1 VVDQFNAQAGP
12 VTIELVEGGG
22 GVQDVL
28 QKLITVVAA
37 DTVPD
42 LFWSHAYVA
51 PSLAKARVAQ
61 DIGELARRDQDFKLG
76 NYFET
81 SLKDYEWE
89 SKQYGISLWATTT
102 VLLANLALFKKNGVA
117 PPLESWTWDDFLKAA
132 QQLSRGAGSEQTWGV
147 GSSTDN
153 FPIIKAWQEGGDLVD
168 KARTRFTLHEAPA
181 VDQVQWVADLIVK
194 HRVWPEKG
202 ADPGWNSGRVG
213 MVVGLSDYA
222 PYNKA
227 EFEWDIF
234 HLPRGRSKLT
244 RTASAGFSMAAGS
257 KNKDAAW
264 VAFKYLGSRPMYEN
278 LARLGVTIP
287 TLKEVASGPLVVK
300 PDQPPKSAKI
310 ALDAFAYARTEP
322 INGDW
327 ATFRSEY
334 AKALGE
340 VYAGG
345 VSAKQAFSAVVPVME
360 QLLGK
365 TPVAAK

>member
-1 VVDQFNAQAGP
+1 MMSRRRAVVGMGSAAAVGAVGLAACGTADGGPGGGKSQARGKVVFMSQQPGAVDQGRYKPVVDQFNALGGP

-61 DIGELARRDQDFKLG
+61 DIGELARRDQEFKLG

-102 VLLANLALFKKNGVA
+102 VLLTNLALFKKNGVVL
-117 PPLESWTWDDFLKAA
+117 PLETWTWDDFLKAA

-153 FPIIKAWQEGGDLVD
+153 FPIVKAWQEGGDLVD

-181 VDQVQWVADLIVK
+181 VDQVQWVADLIVR
-194 HRVWPEKG
+194 HRVWPEKS

-213 MVVGLSDYA
+213 MIVALSD
-222 PYNKA
+222 
-227 EFEWDIF
+227 
-234 HLPRGRSKLT
+234 LRSVQQ
-244 RTASAGFSMAAGS
+244 G
-257 KNKDAAW
+257 
-264 VAFKYLGSRPMYEN
+264 
-278 LARLGVTIP
+278 
-287 TLKEVASGPLVVK
+287 
-300 PDQPPKSAKI
+300 
-310 ALDAFAYARTEP
+310 
-322 INGDW
+322 
-327 ATFRSEY
+327 
-334 AKALGE
+334 
-340 VYAGG
+340 
-345 VSAKQAFSAVVPVME
+345 
-360 QLLGK
+360 
-365 TPVAAK
+365 